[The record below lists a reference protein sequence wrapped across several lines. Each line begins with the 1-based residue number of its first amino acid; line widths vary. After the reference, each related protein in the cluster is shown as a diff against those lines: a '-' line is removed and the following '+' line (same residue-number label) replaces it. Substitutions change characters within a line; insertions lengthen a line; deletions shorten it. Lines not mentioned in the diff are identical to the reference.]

1 MTAITSTA
9 LAGLGTN
16 LVRIWGFDA
25 ATQRW
30 RLYDPLTPHLSD
42 LTFLVRGHGYWI
54 NVNTAQKFI
63 YGGYSYD
70 LQPGW
75 NLVGWVA
82 E

>member
-1 MTAITSTA
+1 MTAVPSKA
-9 LAGLGTN
+9 LASLGSN

-30 RLYDPLTPHLSD
+30 QLYDPLTPSLSD
-42 LTFLVRGHGYWI
+42 LTFLLRGHGYWI
-54 NVNTAQKFI
+54 NVTMAQTLI
-63 YGGYSYD
+63 YGGYSYP

-75 NLVGWVA
+75 NLIGWVV